1 MVLSKN
7 EVLNLTSYYLKEYD
21 LDEAKHFNNMK
32 EIFNMHGN
40 KPCYVFR
47 YISFV
52 KNFLI
57 LSKAGM
63 FTIEVPSKKEHIFLK
78 KLQDACFIKVKK
90 RRTDKTILNSEFADE
105 SYFTIDIFLL
115 ISLFNLLL
123 ISLSASNDGLK
134 P

>member
-7 EVLNLTSYYLKEYD
+7 EILNLTYYFLKEYD
-21 LDEAKHFNNMK
+21 LDESKHFDNIK
-32 EIFNMHGN
+32 EIFKTHGN
-40 KPCYVFR
+40 QPFYVFR

-63 FTIEVPSKKEHIFLK
+63 FTIEVPSKKEHIFK

-90 RRTDKTILNSEFADE
+90 RRTDKIILHSEFADE
-105 SYFTIDIFLL
+105 IYFTIDVFY
-115 ISLFNLLL
+115 
-123 ISLSASNDGLK
+123 
-134 P
+134 

>member
-32 EIFNMHGN
+32 EIFNMHG
-40 KPCYVFR
+40 
-47 YISFV
+47 

-78 KLQDACFIKVKK
+78 KLQELV
-90 RRTDKTILNSEFADE
+90 
-105 SYFTIDIFLL
+105 LL
-115 ISLFNLLL
+115 
-123 ISLSASNDGLK
+123 K
-134 P
+134 

>member
-21 LDEAKHFNNMK
+21 LDESKHFNNIK
-32 EIFNMHGN
+32 EIFNLHGN
-40 KPCYVFR
+40 KPFYVFR

-78 KLQDACFIKVKK
+78 KLQEACFIKVNK
-90 RRTDKTILNSEFADE
+90 RRTDKTILNSEFTDE
-105 SYFTIDIFLL
+105 IYFTIDVFY
-115 ISLFNLLL
+115 
-123 ISLSASNDGLK
+123 
-134 P
+134 

>member
-32 EIFNMHGN
+32 EIFNMHCN
-40 KPCYVFR
+40 KPCHVFR

-78 KLQDACFIKVKK
+78 KLQKACFIKVKK
-90 RRTDKTILNSEFADE
+90 RRTDKTVLNSEFDNE
-105 SYFTIDIFLL
+105 IYFTIDIFY
-115 ISLFNLLL
+115 
-123 ISLSASNDGLK
+123 
-134 P
+134 

>member
-21 LDEAKHFNNMK
+21 LDESEHFNNVK

-40 KPCYVFR
+40 KPFYVFR
-47 YISFV
+47 YISSV

-57 LSKAGM
+57 ISKAGM
-63 FTIEVPSKKEHIFLK
+63 YTIKVPSKKEHTFLK
-78 KLQDACFIKVKK
+78 KLQDVCFIKVKK

-105 SYFTIDIFLL
+105 ISFTIDVFH
-115 ISLFNLLL
+115 
-123 ISLSASNDGLK
+123 
-134 P
+134 